1 MPEPTKCEICG
12 KRCTH
17 VNSDG
22 AFCDDCYNL
31 LYFECDECHQW
42 HRILARMNHNGRHL
56 CRSCYERRVG
66 TCDRCGNHVDRD
78 QMRDYHGQHLCRECF
93 RNIRNEGICD
103 YHSHRYPD
111 FYDHE
116 LRLGFELETG
126 GASHDNCMNT
136 VTAMN
141 DLWEAEGRKFNMEHD
156 GSIPCYGFELI
167 SLPYKMQEYNDDHAY
182 WDKVLMNLR
191 DGGLK
196 SCSECGLHIHASR
209 AFMEMSRW
217 ILVGWLI
224 VSNKSKFEALCR
236 RKSCHY
242 ASYNASECF
251 SDYDYDSRN
260 DRNHYDA
267 INFGS
272 SKPTVEFRMFA
283 STTNCNT
290 LYEDLELITALAH
303 FVKNANTAAQHEIIE
318 NPEEAFNKFKA
329 YVAENHYN
337 LALNLIKRKGV

>member
-1 MPEPTKCEICG
+1 MPQPTKCEICG
-12 KRCTH
+12 KPVTH
-17 VNSDG
+17 INDDG
-22 AFCDDCYNL
+22 AFCDECYNL
-31 LYFECDECHQW
+31 LFFTCEECGHE
-42 HRILARMNHNGRHL
+42 HRILARMTHNGRRL
-56 CRSCYERRVG
+56 CRECYDRHVAN
-66 TCDRCGNHVDRD
+66 CDRCGNRVDRETL
-78 QMRDYHGQHLCRECF
+78 RDYHGQHLCRECY

-103 YHSHRYPD
+103 YHSHRYPE

-126 GASHDNCMNT
+126 GASYDSCQDT

-141 DLWEAEGRKFNMEHD
+141 DLWESDGRRFNMEHD
-156 GSIPCYGFELI
+156 GSIPSYGFELI
-167 SLPYKMQEYNDDHAY
+167 SFPYKMQEYNETREY

-196 SCSECGLHIHASR
+196 SSSECGLHIHASR
-209 AFMEMSRW
+209 AFMEMSKW
-217 ILVGWLI
+217 ILVGWII
-224 VSNKSKFEALCR
+224 VQNRQKFESLCR

-242 ASYNASECF
+242 ASYSTAESF
-251 SDYDYDSRN
+251 SDYDYDARE

-303 FVKNANTAAQHEIIE
+303 FVKNANTEAQREIIE
-318 NPEEAFNKFKA
+318 DPTEAFVKFKA

-337 LALNLIKRKGV
+337 YALNLINRKGV